1 MDSVSVAF
9 ELMRLEL
16 QAEVEDLNSAG
27 AQKFRASDYASAEE
41 LVRKGKA
48 LQAFLLKVATLEDE
62 WTSNFAENG
71 SMVDRDEGAVEAA
84 RKILSG
90 TKSSKT
96 ALLVRYPNGD
106 VVAERKAA
114 DTLVA
119 VIRRVGF
126 ERVAQLGIPVNG
138 ENIVSRTR
146 SNRYNEVPMPP
157 YYIKTHSSTA
167 QKKRNIEQI
176 SEELGLGLTV
186 EII

>member
-1 MDSVSVAF
+1 
-9 ELMRLEL
+9 MRLEL

-27 AQKFRASDYASAEE
+27 ARNFRASDYASAEE

-48 LQAFLLKVATLEDE
+48 LQVFLQKVTALEDE
-62 WTSNFAENG
+62 WMSSFAEKAPSSDG
-71 SMVDRDEGAVEAA
+71 EEVAAEAA

-114 DTLVA
+114 ETLVA
-119 VIRRVGF
+119 VIKRAGF
-126 ERVAQLGIPVNG
+126 ERVAELGIPVNG
-138 ENIVSRTR
+138 ENIVSR
-146 SNRYNEVPMPP
+146 SPSKRYNEIAVRP

-176 SEELGLGLTV
+176 SEALDLGLTV